1 MVSHTRQ
8 FTRARRAALHRADRL
23 AGVILPL
30 LATGAMGGVLAGMFG
45 VGGGIIMVPLLMLWA
60 RMDQR
65 QAAATS
71 LVAIVPTAVAG
82 ATTYGIAGEI
92 DLVAAALVGAGA
104 FAGAPLGAYLLRA
117 LPLAWLRWAFIVG
130 MLVAAARL
138 ILVEPERG
146 SDIDLSPLVALGLL
160 LLGIVMGVAAGMF
173 GIGGGVIAV
182 PVLIALFGMGDLAA
196 KGTSLAA
203 MIPAAISGTIPNLRA
218 GLVDV
223 RQGLLVGIAAV
234 LASQGGVTLAFLV
247 PPALSGILFGSL
259 LVLVAAQLVVRAV
272 RAGRR
277 ERRERDAPDD
287 EAPIG

>member
-1 MVSHTRQ
+1 
-8 FTRARRAALHRADRL
+8 
-23 AGVILPL
+23 
-30 LATGAMGGVLAGMFG
+30 
-45 VGGGIIMVPLLMLWA
+45 
-60 RMDQR
+60 
-65 QAAATS
+65 
-71 LVAIVPTAVAG
+71 
-82 ATTYGIAGEI
+82 
-92 DLVAAALVGAGA
+92 
-104 FAGAPLGAYLLRA
+104 
-117 LPLAWLRWAFIVG
+117 

-146 SDIDLSPLVALGLL
+146 SDIDLDPLVSLGLL

-234 LASQGGVTLAFLV
+234 LASQGGVALAFLV

-277 ERRERDAPDD
+277 ERRERDTPDD

>member
-1 MVSHTRQ
+1 M
-8 FTRARRAALHRADRL
+8 
-23 AGVILPL
+23 ILPL

-130 MLVAAARL
+130 MLIAAARL

-146 SDIDLSPLVALGLL
+146 SDIDLSVLISLGLL

-223 RQGLLVGIAAV
+223 RQGLIVGIAAV
-234 LASQGGVTLAFLV
+234 LASQGGVALAFLV

-259 LVLVAAQLVVRAV
+259 LVLVAGQLAIRAV

-277 ERRERDAPDD
+277 ERRERDGDD
-287 EAPIG
+287 RPTP

>member
-1 MVSHTRQ
+1 
-8 FTRARRAALHRADRL
+8 
-23 AGVILPL
+23 
-30 LATGAMGGVLAGMFG
+30 
-45 VGGGIIMVPLLMLWA
+45 
-60 RMDQR
+60 
-65 QAAATS
+65 
-71 LVAIVPTAVAG
+71 
-82 ATTYGIAGEI
+82 
-92 DLVAAALVGAGA
+92 
-104 FAGAPLGAYLLRA
+104 
-117 LPLAWLRWAFIVG
+117 
-130 MLVAAARL
+130 
-138 ILVEPERG
+138 
-146 SDIDLSPLVALGLL
+146 
-160 LLGIVMGVAAGMF
+160 
-173 GIGGGVIAV
+173 
-182 PVLIALFGMGDLAA
+182 
-196 KGTSLAA
+196 SLAA